1 MITNRQVGVFTDF
14 MSVTYN
20 AGVNTCGARQY
31 SISSTLLSATTGL
44 SSTELTID
52 SSTGL
57 ISLYT
62 ANSATIGTHSVIV
75 QANLMGSYASIF
87 ATLSSFTIYITPCV
101 VTGYTM
107 TLTPDYDKT
116 YSIWDTTLTWS
127 LSGSILTT

>member
-1 MITNRQVGVFTDF
+1 
-14 MSVTYN
+14 MSDTYN

-75 QANLMGSYASIF
+75 QANLMGSYASIS
-87 ATLSSFTIYITPCV
+87 ATISSFTVYITPCV

-107 TLTPDYDKT
+107 ATLSPGYDTT